1 MKTTVK
7 IKALIIICLLYDDV
21 VLINIFTLNNGNGFL
36 YDFYFNQTTEFYI
49 LSTLIKGLIVIIII
63 AQRAKSGEKFGRSM
77 EKFEGLLQV
86 QQICEKFWSWRMA
99 NFPEFAT
106 LAGEHKFDHMLH
118 DFSLDA
124 FQKRTQDATS
134 FLAEVNDL
142 LKSLEESGIQAACYD
157 DLDMLSSH
165 LKTFVDGM
173 KHRAY
178 LCPVNRLEGPQCNFF
193 RLLQH
198 MKTDT
203 PDDFEK
209 ILCRLSLLP
218 KQIDQ
223 MIELMKEG
231 IRTKTT
237 LHECSILP
245 PVLVNDSEWKVIAK
259 KAEQITNDQINSA
272 FIKLAD
278 FINDNYLKHTR
289 NHIGLD
295 CLFRGKEM
303 YKSCLQYHTS
313 TTMSAREIHTVG
325 LKEVKRICQRI
336 NEVMQKMNFGGSY
349 NDFCICM
356 DRESPYFSAHE
367 ILKDYSL
374 IYQKIVKELPKIFA
388 VLPKEDCLI
397 KPVPKEEEAT
407 AITAF
412 YKDGNENRAGVF
424 YINTHKPRNRGRYK
438 TTALVLHEAIPGHHL
453 QSDVF
458 LRKKDT
464 PKFRRFLEGGNYQ
477 MIPGRFPLYTA
488 FMEGWG
494 LYSEFLGEE
503 LHLYDSLSDLYGRL
517 KSEML
522 RACRLVV
529 DTGIHTFGW
538 SRNQAIEYLMCNVGL
553 SQESASGEVDRYITW
568 PGQACA
574 YKIGE
579 LKFLQLRQQAHDLL
593 GERFDVKEFHG
604 VLLNNGAV
612 SMDFLQK
619 QVKSY
624 IFTKMSLHC

>member
-1 MKTTVK
+1 
-7 IKALIIICLLYDDV
+7 
-21 VLINIFTLNNGNGFL
+21 
-36 YDFYFNQTTEFYI
+36 
-49 LSTLIKGLIVIIII
+49 
-63 AQRAKSGEKFGRSM
+63 M
-77 EKFEGLLQV
+77 EKFESLLQV
-86 QQICEKFWSWRMA
+86 QQICETFWSWRMA

-124 FQKRTQDATS
+124 FKKRTQEATS

-142 LKSLEESGIQAACYD
+142 SKSLEESGIQAGCYD

-203 PDDFEK
+203 SDDFEK

-218 KQIDQ
+218 KQVDQ
-223 MIELMKEG
+223 MIDLMKEG

-237 LHECSILP
+237 LHGCSILP
-245 PVLVNDSEWKVIAK
+245 VPIHLRNIANENFWKSPISNFFKYKPVLINDSEWKVIVK

-303 YKSCLQYHTS
+303 YKCCLQYHTS
-313 TTMSAREIHTVG
+313 TTMSAREIHTLG

-336 NEVMQKMNFGGSY
+336 NEVMQKMNFGGNY
-349 NDFCICM
+349 NDFCTCM
-356 DRESPYFSAHE
+356 DRESPYSSAHE

-374 IYQKIVKELPKIFA
+374 MYQKIVKELPKIFA

-424 YINTHKPRNRGRYK
+424 YINTHQPRNRGRYK
-438 TTALVLHEAIPGHHL
+438 TTALVLHEAVPGHHL

-503 LHLYDSLSDLYGRL
+503 LHLYDSLPDLYGRL

-529 DTGIHTFGW
+529 DTGIHTFYW
-538 SRNQAIEYLMCNVGL
+538 SRNQAIEYLMYNVGL
-553 SQESASGEVDRYITW
+553 SHASASGEVDRYITW

-579 LKFLQLRQQAHDLL
+579 LKFLQLREQAHDLL
-593 GERFDVKEFHG
+593 GEKFDVKEFHG

-619 QVKSY
+619 QVESY
-624 IFTKMSLHC
+624 IFTKMPLHC